1 MKTWCRTIMQTKIL
15 ITGSN
20 GFLGQYL
27 CQFLAEQNYLVLA
40 QTRKAQTF
48 SYPNIININF
58 DLNDSLDNIDL
69 RKVEVIIHCA
79 GRAHIMNEIAASPL
93 EAYRQTNVQGTLNL
107 AKKAVQSGVKRFI
120 YLSSIKVNGEQTT
133 IRPFK
138 PSDIVN
144 PEDPYGLSK
153 YEAEQALLELSK
165 ETGLEVVIIRPVLI
179 YGPNVK
185 ANFKSMVGLASKK
198 LPLPIGCLDNK
209 RSMVSIYNLADLI
222 YNCMSHPKANR
233 EIFLASDQED
243 ISVKQLFEKLAY
255 YQNNKLIMLPVPKSL
270 INFLASLVGKKAVAS
285 RLCSELVVDG
295 SKNTQLLGWTAPY
308 TVDASLEKM
317 FNSSHSA

>member
-1 MKTWCRTIMQTKIL
+1 MQTKIL
-15 ITGSN
+15 VTGSN
-20 GFLGQYL
+20 GFLGSYL
-27 CQFLAEQNYLVLA
+27 CQFLAEKNYLILA
-40 QTRKAQTF
+40 QTRRAQIF
-48 SYPNIININF
+48 SHSHISNINF
-58 DLNDSLDNIDL
+58 DLNDNLDDFDFSQI
-69 RKVEVIIHCA
+69 KIIIHCA
-79 GRAHIMNEIAASPL
+79 GRAHVMNETATSPL

-107 AKKAVQSGVKRFI
+107 AKKAIQSGVKRFI

-133 IRPFK
+133 IQPFK
-138 PSDIVN
+138 PSDVVN
-144 PEDPYGLSK
+144 PDDPYGLSK
-153 YEAEQALLELSK
+153 YEAEQALLDLSK

-222 YNCMSHPKANR
+222 HTCISHPKANR
-233 EIFLASDQED
+233 EIFFASDQDD

-255 YQNNKLIMLPVPKSL
+255 YQNNKLMMFPVPKSL
-270 INFLASLVGKKAVAS
+270 INFLADLVGKKAVAS
-285 RLCSELVVDG
+285 RLCSELVVDS

-317 FNSSHSA
+317 FNSSHSK

>member
-1 MKTWCRTIMQTKIL
+1 MKIL
-15 ITGSN
+15 LTGSN

-27 CQFLAEQNYLVLA
+27 SQFLAEKDYSVLA
-40 QTRKAQTF
+40 HTRKAQTF
-48 SYPNIININF
+48 DHSNIHNITF
-58 DLNDSLDNIDL
+58 DLNDNLDNIDL
-69 RKVEVIIHCA
+69 NQVEVIIHCA
-79 GRAHIMNEIAASPL
+79 GRAHIMHETATSPL

-133 IRPFK
+133 IQPFK

-144 PEDPYGLSK
+144 PDDPYGLSK
-153 YEAEQALLELSK
+153 YEAEQALLDLSK

-222 YNCMSHPKANR
+222 YTCMSHPKANR
-233 EIFLASDQED
+233 EVFLASDQDD

-255 YQNNKLIMLPVPKSL
+255 YQNNKLIMLPIPKSL
-270 INFLASLVGKKAVAS
+270 INFLASLVGKKSVAS
-285 RLCSELVVDG
+285 RLCSELVVDS
-295 SKNTQLLGWTAPY
+295 SKNMQLLGWTAPY

>member
-1 MKTWCRTIMQTKIL
+1 MMQTKIL

-40 QTRKAQTF
+40 QARKAQTF
-48 SYPNIININF
+48 SCPNIININF

-69 RKVEVIIHCA
+69 SKVEVIIHCA
-79 GRAHIMNEIAASPL
+79 GRAHVMNETATSPL

-107 AKKAVQSGVKRFI
+107 AKKAVQSRVKRFI

-133 IRPFK
+133 IQPFK
-138 PSDIVN
+138 PSDVVN

-153 YEAEQALLELSK
+153 YEAEQALLDLSK

-222 YNCMSHPKANR
+222 YTCMSHPKANR

-255 YQNNKLIMLPVPKSL
+255 YQNNKLIMLPMPKSL

-285 RLCSELVVDG
+285 RLCSELVVDS

>member
-1 MKTWCRTIMQTKIL
+1 MNIL
-15 ITGSN
+15 VTGSN

-27 CQFLAEQNYLVLA
+27 CQYLSEKNNFILAH
-40 QTRKAQTF
+40 TRKPQTF
-48 SYPNIININF
+48 THSNISNINF
-58 DLNDSLDNIDL
+58 DLNENLDNIDL
-69 RKVEVIIHCA
+69 SQVEVIIHCA
-79 GRAHIMNEIAASPL
+79 GRAHVMNETATSPL

-133 IRPFK
+133 VQPFK
-138 PSDIVN
+138 PSDMIN
-144 PEDPYGLSK
+144 TDDPYGLSK
-153 YEAEQALLELSK
+153 YEAEQALLTLSK
-165 ETGLEVVIIRPVLI
+165 QTGLEVVIIRPVLI

-222 YNCMSHPKANR
+222 HICITHSNAKG
-233 EIFLASDQED
+233 EVFIASDQDD

-255 YQNNKLIMLPVPKSL
+255 HQNNKLLMLPVPKIL
-270 INFLASLVGKKAVAS
+270 ISFLASLVGKKAVAS
-285 RLCSELVVDG
+285 RLCSELVVDS

-317 FNSSHSA
+317 FNSSHSK